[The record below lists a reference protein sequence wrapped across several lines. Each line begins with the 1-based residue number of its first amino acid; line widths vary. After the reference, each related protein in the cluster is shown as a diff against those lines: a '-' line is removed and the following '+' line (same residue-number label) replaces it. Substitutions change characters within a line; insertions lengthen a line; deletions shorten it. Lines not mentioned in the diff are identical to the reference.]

1 MSSFNPQDGPQFRD
15 EETEAQKGHTAG
27 KRKKQDLN
35 MGSQSS
41 QTGLQTLRPR
51 GLLGGSIQPLS
62 LYRSGVMRPRE
73 KGKELNN
80 IGDQA
85 LLTEIIQSNGG
96 KVDGG
101 PSEP

>member
-1 MSSFNPQDGPQFRD
+1 
-15 EETEAQKGHTAG
+15 
-27 KRKKQDLN
+27 
-35 MGSQSS
+35 
-41 QTGLQTLRPR
+41 
-51 GLLGGSIQPLS
+51 
-62 LYRSGVMRPRE
+62 MRPRE

-85 LLTEIIQSNGG
+85 LLTEVIQPNGG